1 MEQVGERP
9 LVYYFHNFLSDM
21 ERRHI
26 ISLAAPQV
34 RTGGGKSSISKG
46 ACA

>member
-9 LVYYFHNFLSDM
+9 LVYYFHNFLSEM
-21 ERRHI
+21 ERRHM

-34 RTGGGKSSISKG
+34 GVQGYLQ
-46 ACA
+46 